1 MNLPIG
7 GVMSEEVTQTKD
19 TVEPT
24 EYNTSKWQ
32 SEKIEKLTKSL
43 ITASNELC
51 GVKAEAVNPFFK
63 SKYADL
69 NSILTVVRPVLAE
82 NGLAL
87 VQGNRYDINSSGF
100 YVTTKLIHSSGQWI
114 YSEIRIPVGKKDAHG
129 VGAACTYG
137 RRFSL
142 SAMLG
147 ISVDVDDDGN
157 TAVGAP
163 PSQQARR

>member
-1 MNLPIG
+1 
-7 GVMSEEVTQTKD
+7 MSEEVTQTKD

-43 ITASNELC
+43 IAASNELC
-51 GVKAEAVNPFFK
+51 GVKAEAVNPFFN

-69 NSILTVVRPVLAE
+69 NSILKVVKPILSANNLAI
-82 NGLAL
+82 
-87 VQGNRYDINSSGF
+87 VQGNRYCSASNGF
-100 YVTTKLIHSSGQWI
+100 YVTTKLLHESGQWL
-114 YSEIRIPVGKKDAHG
+114 YSEVRLPIGGKKDAHA

-137 RRFSL
+137 RRYGL
-142 SAMLG
+142 SAMLS

-157 TAVGAP
+157 SNIGTPV
-163 PSQQARR
+163 SRH

>member
-1 MNLPIG
+1 MQ
-7 GVMSEEVTQTKD
+7 EETLDSVEESIQENNVT
-19 TVEPT
+19 E
-24 EYNTSKWQ
+24 WQ
-32 SEKIEKLTKSL
+32 SDKIDKLATALSKAQGSL
-43 ITASNELC
+43 SA
-51 GVKAEAVNPFFK
+51 VKAEAINPFFN

-69 NSILTVVRPVLAE
+69 NSILKVVRPVLSE

-87 VQGNRYDINSSGF
+87 VQGNKYDITSSGF

-114 YSEIRIPVGKKDAHG
+114 YSEIRLPVGKKDAHG

-163 PSQQARR
+163 PSQQVRR

>member
-1 MNLPIG
+1 MI
-7 GVMSEEVTQTKD
+7 EETLDSVEESTQDNNVT
-19 TVEPT
+19 E
-24 EYNTSKWQ
+24 WQ
-32 SEKIEKLTKSL
+32 SETIDKLAVALSKAQGSL
-43 ITASNELC
+43 T
-51 GVKAEAVNPFFK
+51 GVKADAINPFFN

-87 VQGNRYDINSSGF
+87 VQGNKYDINSSGF